1 MNKSVKSVLVLSL
14 ICLICAVLL
23 AGANM
28 LTAPIIEEN
37 ERIAAEAALRE
48 VLPGGEGF
56 ELVDKELYNEAYPDI
71 NEVKRASNG
80 GYVFKITKTGYK
92 SGLVIMCGVSAEGKI
107 TGAKPLS
114 SNETKHVEDT
124 YGENFLGKDSSN
136 AAKVDTIANSTE
148 TTAAYKSAILDA
160 LAAFKLIEE
169 GRG

>member
-28 LTAPIIEEN
+28 ITAPIIEEN

-48 VLPGGEGF
+48 VLPGAEGF
-56 ELVDKELYNEAYPDI
+56 ELVDKELYSEAYPDI

-92 SGLVIMCGVSAEGKI
+92 SGLVIMCGVSADGKI
-107 TGAKPLS
+107 KQCITRK
-114 SNETKHVEDT
+114 K
-124 YGENFLGKDSSN
+124 
-136 AAKVDTIANSTE
+136 
-148 TTAAYKSAILDA
+148 TTADFICDT
-160 LAAFKLIEE
+160 AFCVTGCVNHSDFIISERK
-169 GRG
+169 